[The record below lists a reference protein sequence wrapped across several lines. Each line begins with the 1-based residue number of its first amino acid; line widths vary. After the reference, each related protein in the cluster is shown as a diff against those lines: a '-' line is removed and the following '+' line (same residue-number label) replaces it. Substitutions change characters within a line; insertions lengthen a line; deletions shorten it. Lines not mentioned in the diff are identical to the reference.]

1 MKRKDTQTYQM
12 LTHVVDFGTR
22 NVNLFASDTGAKTI
36 LETLATGVE
45 TLSRQSGAWMASK
58 TALRNGRTAKDA
70 ARESLKNYLTRAAQ
84 LSRALHSDKLQFPAS
99 PTNQNLIDSGKGFLL
114 EADSMKKE
122 FVEHGLSATFVS
134 DLEAAVRN
142 LEKSIQDC
150 RDATGRRSA
159 SLRKWDDTLGETL
172 DALGR
177 FDILVSNALEN
188 DPAALTSYAIART
201 IRRAGGRKA
210 AGTAAPTPDPVPATT
225 DPAPVITT
233 ATVVAA

>member
-1 MKRKDTQTYQM
+1 MKRKNTQTYQM

-22 NVNLFASDTGAKTI
+22 NVSLFPTDTGAKKL

-45 TLSRQSGAWMASK
+45 TLSQQAGIWTASK
-58 TALRNGRTAKDA
+58 TAVRHSRTAKDTS
-70 ARESLKNYLTRAAQ
+70 RESLKNYLTRAAQ
-84 LSRALHSDKLQFPAS
+84 LSRALHRDKLQLPAS
-99 PTNQNLIDSGKGFLL
+99 PSDQNLIDSGKGFLL

-122 FVEHGLSATFVS
+122 FVEHGLSATFTS

-159 SLRKWDDTLGETL
+159 SLTKWNETLGETL

-177 FDILVSNALEN
+177 FDILVSNALEH
-188 DPAALTSYAIART
+188 DHAALTSYAIART
-201 IRRAGGRKA
+201 VRRVGGRKP
-210 AGTAAPTPDPVPATT
+210 AGTAPTPDPVPATS
-225 DPAPVITT
+225 DPAPITT
-233 ATVVAA
+233 TITAAAA